1 MSFLK
6 RIPEPS
12 EGIRLRQPD
21 TEAVLGGR
29 GLGTGSLYIAE
40 R

>member
-6 RIPEPS
+6 RLPEPA
-12 EGIRLRQPD
+12 EGVRLRQPE

-29 GLGTGSLYIAE
+29 GLGTGSLYIAD

>member
-12 EGIRLRQPD
+12 EGIRLRKPD